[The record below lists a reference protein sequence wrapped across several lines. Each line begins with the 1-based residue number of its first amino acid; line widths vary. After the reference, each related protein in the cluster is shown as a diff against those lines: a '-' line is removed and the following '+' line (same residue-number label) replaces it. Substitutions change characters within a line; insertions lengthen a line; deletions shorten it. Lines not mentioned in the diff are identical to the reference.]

1 MITAIA
7 AFCLDA
13 VIGDPGGKW
22 HPVAL
27 MGKFIALIE
36 KILYPAPKRGDNA
49 KLAAGIL
56 LVAIVVVISYA
67 AGDLLLYGAAIL
79 QSAYDVPYLSDIVTV
94 VVLSFMIS
102 PKSLAGA
109 GLNIY
114 TLLMAKK
121 NTQAR
126 QAVGMIVGRDT
137 QKMNAAEIT
146 RATVE
151 TIAENTVDGVI
162 APLFWFMVG
171 GLPLAVLYRA
181 ANTMDS
187 MLGYKNERYLFF
199 GRAAARLDDVLNY
212 VPARITGV
220 LLVAAAWLL
229 KYDHHYAMEIM
240 RRDAKKHPSPN
251 GGYPESAVA
260 GALNIRL
267 GGMNFYFGQPS
278 FREYMGDAVSRL
290 QPKHIRSTV
299 ALMYTATVLF
309 LTVMYVAERICR

>member
-1 MITAIA
+1 MMTAIA

-27 MGKFIALIE
+27 MGKFIALLE
-36 KILYPAPKRGDNA
+36 KLLYPSPARSNNL
-49 KLAAGIL
+49 KLALGIVL
-56 LVAIVVVISYA
+56 TAIVCVVTYA
-67 AGDLLLYGAAIL
+67 ATDLLLYGMAL
-79 QSAYDVPYLSDIVTV
+79 LMTAYNLPHLDDIMTV
-94 VVLSFMIS
+94 IVLTFMIS
-102 PKSLAGA
+102 PKSLATA
-109 GLNIY
+109 GLDIY

-121 NTQAR
+121 TAKAR

-137 QKMNAAEIT
+137 NKMNAEEIT

-151 TIAENTVDGVI
+151 TIAENTVDGI
-162 APLFWFMVG
+162 ISPLFWFLVG
-171 GLPLAVLYRA
+171 GLPMAALYRA

-187 MLGYKNERYLFF
+187 MLGYKNERYLYF
-199 GRAAARLDDVLNY
+199 GRGAAKLDDALNLI
-212 VPARITGV
+212 PARITGV
-220 LLVAAAWLL
+220 LLIAAAWLL

-251 GGYPESAVA
+251 GGYPEATVA

-267 GGMNFYFGQPS
+267 GGVNFYFGQPS
-278 FREYMGDAVSRL
+278 FRAYMGDAICRL
-290 QPKHIRSTV
+290 QPKHIRNTV